1 MDRFNLMDTYKQPEK
16 IMDLAAALSESK
28 QYAKRGYRLADDAVS
43 LLERTV
49 DSVSMRLQ
57 ENIDALEQS
66 NINER
71 NITKGLSI
79 QLASI
84 KQNFEEMPHQLNMD
98 LKAIS
103 KSLFSITLFGRTMA
117 GKSTLMEILTH
128 GNGMS
133 IGKGAQRTTRDVRT
147 YSYNGMRIT
156 DVPGIA
162 AFEGQEDEDVAFEA
176 AKKSDLI
183 LFLITDD
190 APQASEAECLNKI
203 LRLGKPVICLV
214 NVKANIDSGTN
225 LKMFARD
232 IQKKMDKNRLDSIR
246 AQFLEFGTQYGQSWN
261 NLRFA
266 YVHLKSA
273 YLSQQTEWEL
283 NGNELYKLSR
293 FAYLE
298 KLVNNEVVKNGKFYK
313 LKSFSDIVV
322 VPVVDAFETL
332 FRQSAQNSEQGSILI
347 GKKRKL
353 KKWTIDF
360 ESDAKKRIE
369 SYLSTISGELRK
381 EVASFAEDNYDNSKA
396 ENSWKSIIQ
405 SHNIESRATSLLKQL
420 GMECEEELREIC
432 REINSELKFSHAVF
446 SDGSINMPFLIDG
459 KRVWNWATTLVSGG
473 LMIAGLFVSGPIGW
487 VGLAVGLVGWLGSF
501 VFSDRE
507 KKVLDAR
514 KKLEKKLITHLDK
527 MINDLRKKMLDVL
540 YNELLKKQL
549 YTTLNAIDET
559 INSVFL
565 LSKTQQDFAK
575 ALNTKL
581 NEMNK
586 VVITEAL
593 DFTGFSGLEWHIT
606 NVVRIPGN
614 AMMIVLE
621 DGKRFPVDARKALS
635 YLLKEQVWF
644 IFNTNNLKSILT
656 QAIGK
661 RCDKDS
667 IRIQYI
673 NGEPRIAR
681 ISNFDVLDAN
691 TYNRVRLAQ
700 QLTEL
705 LIMK

>member
-1 MDRFNLMDTYKQPEK
+1 MDKYKQSEK

-28 QYAKRGYRLADDAVS
+28 QYAKRGYKLADDAVS
-43 LLERTV
+43 LLKRTV
-49 DSVSMRLQ
+49 DTVSMRLQ
-57 ENIDALEQS
+57 ENINALEQS

-71 NITKGLSI
+71 NIAKGLSG

-84 KQNFEEMPHQLNMD
+84 KQNFEEMPHRLNID

-103 KSLFSITLFGRTMA
+103 KNSFSITLFGRTMA

-147 YSYNGMRIT
+147 YSYNGMMIT

-203 LRLGKPVICLV
+203 LRVGKPVICIV
-214 NVKANIDSGTN
+214 NVKVNIDLGTN

-232 IQKKMDKNRLDSIR
+232 IRKKMDINRLNSIR
-246 AQFLEFGTQYGQSWN
+246 TQFLEFGTQYGQNWN
-261 NLRFA
+261 SLRFA

-273 YLSQQTEWEL
+273 YLSQQTEWKL
-283 NGNELYKLSR
+283 NGNELYKLSH
-293 FAYLE
+293 FNYLE
-298 KLVNNEVVKNGKFYK
+298 KLIISEVVKNGKFYK

-322 VPVVDAFETL
+322 VPIVDAFETL

-347 GKKRKL
+347 SKKRKL

-360 ESDAKKRIE
+360 EADSKKRID
-369 SYLSTISGELRK
+369 SFLSTVSGELKK
-381 EVASFAEDNYDNSKA
+381 EIASFAEDNYDNPRA
-396 ENSWKSIIQ
+396 EHAWNSIIQ
-405 SHNIESRATSLLKQL
+405 DYNIESRAANLLKQL
-420 GMECEEELREIC
+420 GMECEEELQEIY
-432 REINSELKFSHAVF
+432 REINSELKFSHTVF
-446 SDGSINMPFLIDG
+446 SDKSINMPFLIDG
-459 KRVWNWATTLVSGG
+459 KRVWNWATTLLSGG

-501 VFSDRE
+501 LFSDRE

-527 MINDLRKKMLDVL
+527 MINDLKKKMLDVL
-540 YNELLKKQL
+540 YRDLLKKQL
-549 YTTLNAIDET
+549 YPTLNAIDET
-559 INSVFL
+559 INSIFM

-586 VVITEAL
+586 VLITEAL
-593 DFTGFSGLEWHIT
+593 DYTGFSGLEWHIT

-621 DGKRFPVDARKALS
+621 DGKRFPNDARKALS
-635 YLLKEQVWF
+635 YILKEKVWF
-644 IFNTNNLKSILT
+644 VFNTNNLKSILT

-661 RCDKDS
+661 GCDKDS

-673 NGEPRIAR
+673 NDEPRIAH
-681 ISNFDVLDAN
+681 IPNIDDLDGI
-691 TYNRVRLAQ
+691 TVNRVRLAQ

>member
-1 MDRFNLMDTYKQPEK
+1 MDKYKQSEK

-28 QYAKRGYRLADDAVS
+28 QYAKRGYKLADDAVS
-43 LLERTV
+43 LLKRTV
-49 DSVSMRLQ
+49 DTVSMRLQ
-57 ENIDALEQS
+57 ENINALEQS

-71 NITKGLSI
+71 NIAKGLSG

-84 KQNFEEMPHQLNMD
+84 KQNFEEMPHRLNID

-103 KSLFSITLFGRTMA
+103 KNSFSITLFGRTMA

-147 YSYNGMRIT
+147 YSYNGMMIT

-203 LRLGKPVICLV
+203 LRVGKPVICIV
-214 NVKANIDSGTN
+214 NVKVNIDLGTN

-232 IQKKMDKNRLDSIR
+232 IRKKMDINRLNSIR
-246 AQFLEFGTQYGQSWN
+246 TQFLEFGTQYGQNWN
-261 NLRFA
+261 SLRFA

-273 YLSQQTEWEL
+273 YLSQQTEWKL
-283 NGNELYKLSR
+283 NGNELYKLSH
-293 FAYLE
+293 FNYLE
-298 KLVNNEVVKNGKFYK
+298 KLIISEVVKNGKFYK

-322 VPVVDAFETL
+322 VPIVDAFETL

-347 GKKRKL
+347 SKKRKL

-360 ESDAKKRIE
+360 EADSKKRID
-369 SYLSTISGELRK
+369 SFLSTVSGELKK
-381 EVASFAEDNYDNSKA
+381 EIASFAEDNYDNPRA
-396 ENSWKSIIQ
+396 EHAWNSIIQ
-405 SHNIESRATSLLKQL
+405 DYNIESRAANLLKQL
-420 GMECEEELREIC
+420 GMECEEELQEIY
-432 REINSELKFSHAVF
+432 REINSELKFSHTVF
-446 SDGSINMPFLIDG
+446 SDKSINMPFLIDG
-459 KRVWNWATTLVSGG
+459 KRVWNWATTLLSGG

-501 VFSDRE
+501 LFSDRE

-514 KKLEKKLITHLDK
+514 KKLEKKLITHLNK
-527 MINDLRKKMLDVL
+527 MIKDLKKKMLDVL

-549 YTTLNAIDET
+549 YPTLNAIDET
-559 INSVFL
+559 INSIFM

-586 VVITEAL
+586 VLITEAL
-593 DFTGFSGLEWHIT
+593 DYTGFSGLEWHIT

-621 DGKRFPVDARKALS
+621 DGKRFPNDARKALS
-635 YLLKEQVWF
+635 YILKEKVWF
-644 IFNTNNLKSILT
+644 VFNTNNLKSILT

-661 RCDKDS
+661 GCDKDS

-673 NGEPRIAR
+673 NDEPRIAH
-681 ISNFDVLDAN
+681 IPNIDELDAI
-691 TYNRVRLAQ
+691 TVNRVRLAQ

>member
-1 MDRFNLMDTYKQPEK
+1 MDKYKQQEN

-28 QYAKRGYRLADDAVS
+28 QYANRGYKLANDAVS
-43 LLERTV
+43 LLKRTV
-49 DSVSMRLQ
+49 DSVSMKLQ
-57 ENIDALEQS
+57 ENISALEHS

-71 NITKGLSI
+71 NIAKGLSV

-84 KQNFEEMPHQLNMD
+84 KQNFEEMPRQLNTD

-103 KSLFSITLFGRTMA
+103 KSSLSITLFGRTMA

-147 YSYNGMRIT
+147 YSYNGMTIT

-162 AFEGQEDEDVAFEA
+162 AFEGQEDEEVAFEA
-176 AKKSDLI
+176 AKKCDLI

-214 NVKANIDSGTN
+214 NVKANIDLGTN
-225 LKMFARD
+225 LKMFERD
-232 IQKKMDKNRLDSIR
+232 IQKKMDINRLDSIR
-246 AQFLEFGTQYGQSWN
+246 TQFLEFGIQYGQNWN

-273 YLSQQTEWEL
+273 YFSQQNEWKF
-283 NGNELYKLSR
+283 NCNQLYKLSR
-293 FAYLE
+293 FDYLE
-298 KLVNNEVVKNGKFYK
+298 KLVINEVVENGGFYK
-313 LKSFSDIVV
+313 LKSFSDIVI

-360 ESDAKKRIE
+360 ESDANKRIE
-369 SYLSTISGELRK
+369 SFLSTISGELRK
-381 EVASFAEDNYDNSKA
+381 EVASFAEDNYDNSRA
-396 ENSWKSIIQ
+396 EHKWKSIIQ
-405 SHNIESRATSLLKQL
+405 NHNIEARATDLLKQL
-420 GMECEEELREIC
+420 GMECEEELQEIC
-432 REINSELKFSHAVF
+432 REINSELKFSHTVF
-446 SDGSINMPFLIDG
+446 TDKSINMPFLIDK
-459 KRVWNWATTLVSGG
+459 KRVWNWATTLVSCG
-473 LMIAGLFVSGPIGW
+473 LMIASLFVSGPIGW

-501 VFSDRE
+501 LFTDRE
-507 KKVLDAR
+507 KQILDAR
-514 KKLEKKLITHLDK
+514 KKLEKKLIAHLDK
-527 MINDLRKKMLDVL
+527 LIKDLKKKMLEVL

-549 YTTLNAIDET
+549 YPTLNAIDEI
-559 INSVFL
+559 INSVFT

-593 DFTGFSGLEWHIT
+593 DYTGFSGLEWHIT

-621 DGKRFPVDARKALS
+621 DGKRFPNDARKALS
-635 YLLKEQVWF
+635 YILKEQVWF
-644 IFNTNNLKSILT
+644 VFNTNNLKSILT

-661 RCDKDS
+661 GCDKDS
-667 IRIQYI
+667 IRIQCI
-673 NGEPRIAR
+673 NNEPRIAH
-681 ISNFDVLDAN
+681 ISNIDVLDAN
-691 TYNRVRLAQ
+691 TFNRVRLAQ

>member
-1 MDRFNLMDTYKQPEK
+1 MSNLKDKYKQAEN
-16 IMDLAAALSESK
+16 IIDLASALSESK
-28 QYAKRGYRLADDAVS
+28 QYAKRGYKLADDAVS
-43 LLERTV
+43 LLKRTV
-49 DSVSMRLQ
+49 DSVSKKLQ
-57 ENIDALEQS
+57 ENINTLEKS

-71 NITKGLSI
+71 NITKSLSV

-84 KQNFEEMPHQLNMD
+84 KQNFEEMPYQLNID
-98 LKAIS
+98 LEALS
-103 KSLFSITLFGRTMA
+103 KSSFSITLFGRTMA

-147 YSYNGMRIT
+147 YSYKGMMIT

-162 AFEGQEDEDVAFEA
+162 AFEGQEDEDIAFEA

-203 LRLGKPVICLV
+203 LRVGKPVICIV
-214 NVKANIDSGTN
+214 NVKVNIDLGTN

-232 IQKKMDKNRLDSIR
+232 IRKKMDINRLNSIR
-246 AQFLEFGTQYGQSWN
+246 TQFLEFGTQYGQNWN
-261 NLRFA
+261 SLRFA

-273 YLSQQTEWEL
+273 YLSQQTEWKL
-283 NGNELYKLSR
+283 NGNELYKLSH
-293 FAYLE
+293 FNYLE
-298 KLVNNEVVKNGKFYK
+298 KLIISEVVKNGKFYK

-322 VPVVDAFETL
+322 VPIVDAFETL

-347 GKKRKL
+347 SKKRKL

-360 ESDAKKRIE
+360 EADSKKRID
-369 SYLSTISGELRK
+369 SFLSTVSGELKK
-381 EVASFAEDNYDNSKA
+381 EIASFAEDNYDNPRA
-396 ENSWKSIIQ
+396 EHAWNSIIQ
-405 SHNIESRATSLLKQL
+405 DYNIESRAANLLKQL
-420 GMECEEELREIC
+420 GMECEEELQEIY
-432 REINSELKFSHAVF
+432 REINSELKFSHTVF
-446 SDGSINMPFLIDG
+446 SDKSINMPFLIDG
-459 KRVWNWATTLVSGG
+459 KRVWNWATTLLSGG

-501 VFSDRE
+501 LFSDRE

-514 KKLEKKLITHLDK
+514 KKLEKKLITHLNK
-527 MINDLRKKMLDVL
+527 MIKDLKKKMLDVL
-540 YNELLKKQL
+540 YNELLKKQV
-549 YTTLNAIDET
+549 YSTLNAIDET
-559 INSVFL
+559 INSIFM

-586 VVITEAL
+586 VLITEAL
-593 DFTGFSGLEWHIT
+593 DYTGFSGLEWHIT

-621 DGKRFPVDARKALS
+621 DGKRFPNDARKALS
-635 YLLKEQVWF
+635 YILKEKVWF
-644 IFNTNNLKSILT
+644 VFNTNNLKSILT

-661 RCDKDS
+661 GCDKDS

-673 NGEPRIAR
+673 NDEPRIAH
-681 ISNFDVLDAN
+681 IPNIDELDAI
-691 TYNRVRLAQ
+691 TVNRVRLAQ

>member
-1 MDRFNLMDTYKQPEK
+1 MDKYKQPEN

-28 QYAKRGYRLADDAVS
+28 QYANRGYKLANDAVF
-43 LLERTV
+43 LLKRTV
-49 DSVSMRLQ
+49 DLVSMKLQ
-57 ENIDALEQS
+57 QNISALEYS

-71 NITKGLSI
+71 NITKGLSV
-79 QLASI
+79 QFASI

-103 KSLFSITLFGRTMA
+103 KSSFSITLFGRTMA

-133 IGKGAQRTTRDVRT
+133 IGKGAQRTTRDVRA
-147 YSYNGMRIT
+147 YSYNGMMIT

-176 AKKSDLI
+176 AKKCDLI

-203 LRLGKPVICLV
+203 LRLGKPVICIV
-214 NVKANIDSGTN
+214 NVKANIDLGTN
-225 LKMFARD
+225 LKMFERD
-232 IQKKMDKNRLDSIR
+232 IQKKMDMNRLDSIR
-246 AQFLEFGTQYGQSWN
+246 NQFLEFGTQYGQDWN

-273 YLSQQTEWEL
+273 YLSQQTEWKL

-293 FAYLE
+293 FDYLE
-298 KLVNNEVVKNGKFYK
+298 KLVITEVVKNGKFYK

-322 VPVVDAFETL
+322 VPVIDAFETL
-332 FRQSAQNSEQGSILI
+332 FKQSAQNSEQGSILI

-353 KKWTIDF
+353 KKWAIDF

-369 SYLSTISGELRK
+369 SFLSTISGELRK
-381 EVASFAEDNYDNSKA
+381 EVASFAEDNYDNSSA
-396 ENSWKSIIQ
+396 EHKWKSIIQ

-420 GMECEEELREIC
+420 GMECEEELQEIC
-432 REINSELKFSHAVF
+432 REINSELKFSHTVF
-446 SDGSINMPFLIDG
+446 SDKSINMPFLIDG

-501 VFSDRE
+501 LFSDRE
-507 KKVLDAR
+507 KQVLDAR

-527 MINDLRKKMLDVL
+527 MINDLNKKMLDAL
-540 YNELLKKQL
+540 YNELFKKQL
-549 YTTLNAIDET
+549 YPTLNAIDEI
-559 INSVFL
+559 INSVFT

-581 NEMNK
+581 YEMNK

-593 DFTGFSGLEWHIT
+593 DYTGFSGLEWHIA

-621 DGKRFPVDARKALS
+621 DGKRFPDDARKALS
-635 YLLKEQVWF
+635 YILKEQVWF
-644 IFNTNNLKSILT
+644 VFNTNNLKSILT

-661 RCDKDS
+661 GCDKDS

-673 NGEPRIAR
+673 NDEPRIAH
-681 ISNFDVLDAN
+681 ISNIDVLDAN
-691 TYNRVRLAQ
+691 TFNRVRLAQ

>member
-1 MDRFNLMDTYKQPEK
+1 MDTYKQPEK

-28 QYAKRGYRLADDAVS
+28 QYAKRGYRLADDAVF

-71 NITKGLSI
+71 NITKGLSV

-128 GNGMS
+128 GNGLS

-360 ESDAKKRIE
+360 ESDAKKRID
-369 SYLSTISGELRK
+369 SFLSTISGELRK

-396 ENSWKSIIQ
+396 GNSWNSIME
-405 SHNIESRATSLLKQL
+405 SHNIESRAISLLKQL

-501 VFSDRE
+501 LFSDRE

-527 MINDLRKKMLDVL
+527 MINDLKKKMLDVL

-559 INSVFL
+559 INSVFI

-593 DFTGFSGLEWHIT
+593 DFTGFSGLDWHIT

-644 IFNTNNLKSILT
+644 IFNTNTLKSILT

-661 RCDKDS
+661 GCDKDS

-673 NGEPRIAR
+673 NDEPRIAR

>member
-1 MDRFNLMDTYKQPEK
+1 MSNLKDKYMQAEN
-16 IMDLAAALSESK
+16 IIDLASALSESK
-28 QYAKRGYRLADDAVS
+28 QYAKRGYKLADDAVS
-43 LLERTV
+43 LLKRTV
-49 DSVSMRLQ
+49 DSVSKKLQ
-57 ENIDALEQS
+57 ENINTLEKS

-71 NITKGLSI
+71 NITKSLSV

-84 KQNFEEMPHQLNMD
+84 KQNFEEMPYQLNID
-98 LKAIS
+98 LEALS
-103 KSLFSITLFGRTMA
+103 KSSFSITLFGRTMA

-147 YSYNGMRIT
+147 YSYKGMMIT

-162 AFEGQEDEDVAFEA
+162 AFEGQEDEDIAFEA

-203 LRLGKPVICLV
+203 LRLGKPVICII
-214 NVKANIDSGTN
+214 NVKANIDLGTTN
-225 LKMFARD
+225 TKMFARD
-232 IQKKMDKNRLDSIR
+232 IQKKMDMTRLDSIR
-246 AQFLEFGTQYGQSWN
+246 SQFLEFGAQYGQNWDY
-261 NLRFA
+261 LRFA

-273 YLSQQTEWEL
+273 FLSQKTESEN
-283 NGNELYKLSR
+283 NGNDLYKLSR
-293 FAYLE
+293 FGYLE
-298 KLVNNEVVKNGKFYK
+298 KLIINEVIRNGKFYK

-347 GKKRKL
+347 SKKRKL
-353 KKWTIDF
+353 KKWTINF

-369 SYLSTISGELRK
+369 SLLSTISGELLK
-381 EVASFAEDNYDNSKA
+381 EVASFAEDNYDNPRA
-396 ENSWKSIIQ
+396 EHAWKRILQ
-405 SHNIESRATSLLKQL
+405 NHNIESRATSLLKQL
-420 GMECEEELREIC
+420 GMECEEELQEIC
-432 REINSELKFSHAVF
+432 REINSELKFSHAIF
-446 SDGSINMPFLIDG
+446 SDKSINMPFLIDG
-459 KRVWNWATTLVSGG
+459 KRIWNWATTLVSGG
-473 LMIAGLFVSGPIGW
+473 LMIAGLFVSGPIVW
-487 VGLAVGLVGWLGSF
+487 AGLAVGLVGWLGSF
-501 VFSDRE
+501 LFSDRE

-514 KKLEKKLITHLDK
+514 KKLEKKLITHLNK
-527 MINDLRKKMLDVL
+527 MIKDLKKKMLDVL
-540 YNELLKKQL
+540 YNELLKKQV
-549 YTTLNAIDET
+549 YPTLNAIDET
-559 INSVFL
+559 INSIFM

-586 VVITEAL
+586 VLITEAL
-593 DFTGFSGLEWHIT
+593 DYTGFSGLEWHIT

-621 DGKRFPVDARKALS
+621 DGKRFPNDARKALS
-635 YLLKEQVWF
+635 YILKEKVWF
-644 IFNTNNLKSILT
+644 VFNTNNLKSILT

-661 RCDKDS
+661 GCDKDS

-673 NGEPRIAR
+673 NDEPRIAH
-681 ISNFDVLDAN
+681 IPNIDELDAI
-691 TYNRVRLAQ
+691 TVNRVRLAQ

>member
-1 MDRFNLMDTYKQPEK
+1 MDKHKQPEN
-16 IMDLAAALSESK
+16 IMNLTAALSESK
-28 QYAKRGYRLADDAVS
+28 QYAKRGYKIAEDAVS
-43 LLERTV
+43 LLKRTV
-49 DSVSMRLQ
+49 DLVSMRLQ
-57 ENIDALEQS
+57 ENISTLEQS
-66 NINER
+66 NINDR

-84 KQNFEEMPHQLNMD
+84 KQNFEEMPHQLNVD

-103 KSLFSITLFGRTMA
+103 KSSFSITLFGRTMA

-147 YSYNGMRIT
+147 YSYNDMMIT

-214 NVKANIDSGTN
+214 NIKANIDLGTN

-232 IQKKMDKNRLDSIR
+232 IQKKMDINRLDSIR
-246 AQFLEFGTQYGQSWN
+246 SQFLEFGTQYGQNWN

-273 YLSQQTEWEL
+273 YLSQQVEGKL
-283 NGNELYKLSR
+283 NGNELYKLSH
-293 FAYLE
+293 FDYLE
-298 KLVNNEVVKNGKFYK
+298 RLVINEVVKNGKFYK
-313 LKSFSDIVV
+313 LKSFSDIVIVQV
-322 VPVVDAFETL
+322 VEAFETL

-353 KKWTIDF
+353 KKWTMDF
-360 ESDAKKRIE
+360 EADARKRVE
-369 SYLSTISGELRK
+369 SFLSTISGELRK
-381 EVASFAEDNYDNSKA
+381 EVASFAEDNYDNSNA
-396 ENSWKSIIQ
+396 EHKWKSIIQ
-405 SHNIESRATSLLKQL
+405 SHNIESRAESLLKQL
-420 GMECEEELREIC
+420 GMECEEELQEIC
-432 REINSELKFSHAVF
+432 REINSELKFSHTVF
-446 SDGSINMPFLIDG
+446 SDKSINMPFFIDG

-473 LMIAGLFVSGPIGW
+473 LVIAGLFVSGPISL

-501 VFSDRE
+501 LFSDRE

-514 KKLEKKLITHLDK
+514 KKLEKKLIARLDK
-527 MINDLRKKMLDVL
+527 MINDLQKKMLDVL

-549 YTTLNAIDET
+549 YPTLNAIDET
-559 INSVFL
+559 INSVFT

-581 NEMNK
+581 HEMNK
-586 VVITEAL
+586 VLITEAL
-593 DFTGFSGLEWHIT
+593 DYTGFSGLEWHIS

-621 DGKRFPVDARKALS
+621 DGKRFPDDARKALS
-635 YLLKEQVWF
+635 YMLKEQVWF
-644 IFNTNNLKSILT
+644 VFNTNNLKSILT

-661 RCDKDS
+661 GCAKDS
-667 IRIQYI
+667 ISIQYI
-673 NGEPRIAR
+673 NDEPKIAH
-681 ISNFDVLDAN
+681 IPNIDVLDAN
-691 TYNRVRLAQ
+691 TFNRVRLAQ

-705 LIMK
+705 LIIK

>member
-1 MDRFNLMDTYKQPEK
+1 MDRYNLMDKYKQPEN

-28 QYAKRGYRLADDAVS
+28 QYAKRGYKLADDAVS

-57 ENIDALEQS
+57 ENIDSLEQI

-71 NITKGLSI
+71 NITKGLSV

-84 KQNFEEMPHQLNMD
+84 KQNFEEMPNQLNMD

-203 LRLGKPVICLV
+203 LRLGKPVICLI

-232 IQKKMDKNRLDSIR
+232 IQKKMDINRLDSIR

-283 NGNELYKLSR
+283 TGNELYKLSR

-298 KLVNNEVVKNGKFYK
+298 KLVINEVVKNGKFYK

-369 SYLSTISGELRK
+369 SFLSTISGELRK

-396 ENSWKSIIQ
+396 GNLWNSIVQ

-420 GMECEEELREIC
+420 GMECEEELQEIC
-432 REINSELKFSHAVF
+432 REINSELKFSHTVF

-501 VFSDRE
+501 LFSDRE

-514 KKLEKKLITHLDK
+514 KKLEKKLITHVDK
-527 MINDLRKKMLDVL
+527 MINDLKKKMLDVL
-540 YNELLKKQL
+540 YNEILKKQL
-549 YTTLNAIDET
+549 YPTLNAIDET
-559 INSVFL
+559 INSVFI

-586 VVITEAL
+586 VVTTEAL

-621 DGKRFPVDARKALS
+621 DGKRFPADARKALS
-635 YLLKEQVWF
+635 YILKEQVWF

-661 RCDKDS
+661 GCDKDS

-673 NGEPRIAR
+673 NDEPRIAR

>member
-1 MDRFNLMDTYKQPEK
+1 MDKYKQSEK

-28 QYAKRGYRLADDAVS
+28 QYAKRGYKLADDAVS
-43 LLERTV
+43 LLKRTV
-49 DSVSMRLQ
+49 DTVSMRLQ
-57 ENIDALEQS
+57 ENINALEQS

-71 NITKGLSI
+71 NIAKGLSG

-84 KQNFEEMPHQLNMD
+84 KQNFEEMPHRLNID

-103 KSLFSITLFGRTMA
+103 KNSFSITLFGRTMA

-147 YSYNGMRIT
+147 YSYNGMMIT

-203 LRLGKPVICLV
+203 LRVGKPVICIV
-214 NVKANIDSGTN
+214 NVKVNIDLGTN

-232 IQKKMDKNRLDSIR
+232 IRKKMDINRLNSIR
-246 AQFLEFGTQYGQSWN
+246 TQFLEFGTQYGQNWN
-261 NLRFA
+261 SLRFA

-273 YLSQQTEWEL
+273 YLSQQTEWKL
-283 NGNELYKLSR
+283 NGNELYKLSH
-293 FAYLE
+293 FNYLE
-298 KLVNNEVVKNGKFYK
+298 KLIISEVVKNGKFYK

-322 VPVVDAFETL
+322 VPIVDAFETL

-347 GKKRKL
+347 SKKRKL

-360 ESDAKKRIE
+360 EADSKKRID
-369 SYLSTISGELRK
+369 SFLSTVSGELKK
-381 EVASFAEDNYDNSKA
+381 EIASFAEDNYDNPRA
-396 ENSWKSIIQ
+396 EHAWNSIIQ
-405 SHNIESRATSLLKQL
+405 DYNIESRAANLLKQL
-420 GMECEEELREIC
+420 GMECEEELQEIY
-432 REINSELKFSHAVF
+432 REINSELKFSHTVF
-446 SDGSINMPFLIDG
+446 SDKSINMPFLIDG
-459 KRVWNWATTLVSGG
+459 KRVWNWATTLLSGG

-501 VFSDRE
+501 LFSDRE

-514 KKLEKKLITHLDK
+514 KKLEKKLITHLNK
-527 MINDLRKKMLDVL
+527 MIKDLKKKMLDVL
-540 YNELLKKQL
+540 YNELLKKQV
-549 YTTLNAIDET
+549 YSTLNAIDET
-559 INSVFL
+559 INSIFM

-586 VVITEAL
+586 VLITEAL
-593 DFTGFSGLEWHIT
+593 DYTGFSGLEWHIT

-621 DGKRFPVDARKALS
+621 DGKRFPNDARKALS
-635 YLLKEQVWF
+635 YILKEKVWF
-644 IFNTNNLKSILT
+644 VFNTNNLKSILT

-661 RCDKDS
+661 GCDKDS

-673 NGEPRIAR
+673 NDEPRIAH
-681 ISNFDVLDAN
+681 IPNIDELDAI
-691 TYNRVRLAQ
+691 TVNRVRLAQ

>member
-1 MDRFNLMDTYKQPEK
+1 MDKYKQPEN
-16 IMDLAAALSESK
+16 IIDLATALSESK
-28 QYAKRGYRLADDAVS
+28 QYAQRGYKLANDAVS
-43 LLERTV
+43 LLKRTV
-49 DSVSMRLQ
+49 NLVSLKLQ
-57 ENIDALEQS
+57 GNISDLKQS
-66 NINER
+66 NINEQ
-71 NITKGLSI
+71 NIAKDLSA
-79 QLASI
+79 QLSSI
-84 KQNFEEMPHQLNMD
+84 KQNFEEMPRQLTID

-103 KSLFSITLFGRTMA
+103 KNSFSITLFGRTMA

-147 YSYNGMRIT
+147 YSYNGMMIT

-162 AFEGQEDEDVAFEA
+162 AFEGQEDEEVAFESA
-176 AKKSDLI
+176 QKCDLI

-190 APQASEAECLNKI
+190 APQAREAECLNKI
-203 LRLGKPVICLV
+203 LNLGKPVICLV
-214 NVKANIDSGTN
+214 NVKANIDFGTN

-232 IQKKMDKNRLDSIR
+232 IQKKMDINRLDSIK
-246 AQFLEFGTQYGQSWN
+246 AQFIEFGTQYGQNWRN
-261 NLRFA
+261 IRFA

-273 YLSQQTEWEL
+273 FLSQQTEWEI
-283 NGNELYKLSR
+283 NSNELYKLSR
-293 FAYLE
+293 FNYVE
-298 KLVNNEVVKNGKFYK
+298 KLVISEVIKNGRFYK

-322 VPVVDAFETL
+322 VPIVDAFETL
-332 FRQSAQNSEQGSILI
+332 FKQSAQNSEQGSILI

-353 KKWTIDF
+353 KKWTIEF
-360 ESDAKKRIE
+360 ESDGKKRIE
-369 SYLSTISGELRK
+369 SFLSAISGELRK
-381 EVASFAEDNYDNSKA
+381 EVASFAEDNYDNSNA
-396 ENSWKSIIQ
+396 EYTWKTIIQ
-405 SHNIESRATSLLKQL
+405 SHNIESRASNLLKQL
-420 GMECEEELREIC
+420 GMECEEELQEIC
-432 REINSELKFSHAVF
+432 REINSELKFSYTVF
-446 SDGSINMPFLIDG
+446 SDRSINMPSLIDG
-459 KRVWNWATTLVSGG
+459 KHVWNWATTLISGG

-501 VFSDRE
+501 LFSDRE

-514 KKLEKKLITHLDK
+514 KKLERKLITHLDK
-527 MINDLRKKMLDVL
+527 MINNLKKKMLDVL

-549 YTTLNAIDET
+549 YPTLNQISKI
-559 INSVFL
+559 INSVFM

-575 ALNTKL
+575 VLNAKL

-586 VVITEAL
+586 IVITEAL
-593 DFTGFSGLEWHIT
+593 DYMGFSGLEWHIA

-621 DGKRFPVDARKALS
+621 DGKRFPEDARKALS
-635 YLLKEQVWF
+635 YILKEQVWF
-644 IFNTNNLKSILT
+644 VFNTNNLKSILK

-661 RCDKDS
+661 GCDKGS

-673 NGEPRIAR
+673 NDEPRIAH
-681 ISNFDVLDAN
+681 IANIDVLDAN
-691 TYNRVRLAQ
+691 TFNRVRLAQ

>member
-1 MDRFNLMDTYKQPEK
+1 MDRYNLMDKYKQPEN

-28 QYAKRGYRLADDAVS
+28 QYAKRGYKLADDAVS

-57 ENIDALEQS
+57 ENISALEQS

-71 NITKGLSI
+71 NITKGLSV

-214 NVKANIDSGTN
+214 NVKANIDFGTN

-232 IQKKMDKNRLDSIR
+232 IQKKMDINRLDSIS

-283 NGNELYKLSR
+283 NGNELFKLSR
-293 FAYLE
+293 FDYLE
-298 KLVNNEVVKNGKFYK
+298 KLVINEVVKNGKFYK

-322 VPVVDAFETL
+322 VQVVDAFETL
-332 FRQSAQNSEQGSILI
+332 FRQSAQNSEQGAILI
-347 GKKRKL
+347 GKKQKL

-369 SYLSTISGELRK
+369 SFLSTISGELRK
-381 EVASFAEDNYDNSKA
+381 EVASFAEDNYDNSNA

-420 GMECEEELREIC
+420 GMECEEELQEIC

-501 VFSDRE
+501 LFSDRE

-527 MINDLRKKMLDVL
+527 INNDLKKKMLDVL

-549 YTTLNAIDET
+549 YATLNAIDET
-559 INSVFL
+559 INSVFM
-565 LSKTQQDFAK
+565 LSKTQQDFAR

-586 VVITEAL
+586 AVITEAL

-621 DGKRFPVDARKALS
+621 DGKRFPIDARKALS
-635 YLLKEQVWF
+635 YILKEQVWF

-661 RCDKDS
+661 GCDKDS

-673 NGEPRIAR
+673 NDEPRIAR